1 MTGNPTNCFPEFSG
15 IFGNKRIDNR
25 ANRENQKAEKH
36 IRPYN
41 LKMGYVDNSE
51 TGWLERIQIPQKPCP
66 LVFQKGLDQ
75 VLSHIPRME
84 FV

>member
-1 MTGNPTNCFPEFSG
+1 MGNPTNCFPEFSG

-51 TGWLERIQIPQKPCP
+51 TGGW
-66 LVFQKGLDQ
+66 KGYKFPKNP
-75 VLSHIPRME
+75 VR
-84 FV
+84 